1 MAEEAALNKYGDGGE
16 ESNMDSYTVNS
27 GRHYDKVVPM
37 YNNPK
42 LAKNA
47 NKLQNDLQ
55 FNNQEVKSLR
65 ARKGG
70 YLS

>member
-1 MAEEAALNKYGDGGE
+1 MNKYGDGGD

-27 GRHYDKVVPM
+27 GLNSKVLPI
-37 YNNPK
+37 YSNPK

-47 NKLQNDLQ
+47 NKFQNDLQ

>member
-1 MAEEAALNKYGDGGE
+1 MAEETALNKYADGGD

-27 GRHYDKVVPM
+27 GHTGKVLLIDS
-37 YNNPK
+37 YPK
-42 LAKNA
+42 LVKNA
-47 NKLQNDLQ
+47 NKIQSDLQ